1 MKELK
6 MKGIEIKQRWHKDI
20 NLLYAY
26 EIQTKKK
33 TVLSKN
39 IITAVIVELLII
51 GVISAYMNIEIIG
64 QRKEIEKTKS
74 KIESY
79 AGIQKEIDEFDRIKK
94 LYEDKKFVFDS
105 VADKNHGA
113 LEVLSVIE
121 ETLPSEMSVEG
132 INIKDDS
139 VSFIV
144 KSSKEE
150 NIAQF
155 INNFQS
161 TGKFT
166 NITVSGIS
174 GDKDTKR
181 TSINAELKRKWF
193 RWIYLKRIKR
203 Y

>member
-79 AGIQKEIDEFDRIKK
+79 AAIQKEIDEFDRIKK

-181 TSINAELKRKWF
+181 TSINAELKRK
-193 RWIYLKRIKR
+193 
-203 Y
+203 

>member
-6 MKGIEIKQRWHKDI
+6 MKGIEIKQKWHKDI

-39 IITAVIVELLII
+39 IIVAVIVELLTIA
-51 GVISAYMNIEIIG
+51 VISAYMNIEIIG
-64 QRKEIEKTKS
+64 QRKEIEKTKAS
-74 KIESY
+74 IESY

-105 VADKNHGA
+105 VADKNHRA
-113 LEVLSVIE
+113 FEVLSVLE

-132 INIKDDS
+132 INIKDDL

-161 TGKFT
+161 TEKFT

-181 TSINAELKRKWF
+181 ASINAEFKRKWF
-193 RWIYLKRIKR
+193 RWIYLKRIKS